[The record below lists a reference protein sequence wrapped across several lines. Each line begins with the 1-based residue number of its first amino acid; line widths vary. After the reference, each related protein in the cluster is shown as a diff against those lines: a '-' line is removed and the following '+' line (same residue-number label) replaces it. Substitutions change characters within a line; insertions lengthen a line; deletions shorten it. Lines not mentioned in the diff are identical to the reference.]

1 MSANVTELPRA
12 GRHTTGPDIAEIKAF
27 EARARRKAQRITAG
41 GISASV
47 FWLLLCL
54 TYIHTTLGW
63 SFGSQMLAHELGAM
77 VAGMTAPLAFLWL
90 GLAYFRR
97 GYDVREHSEA
107 LRRQL
112 EMLTYPA
119 EEAEAQISQVSE
131 ALRKQADE

>member
-63 SFGSQMLAHELGAM
+63 SF
-77 VAGMTAPLAFLWL
+77 
-90 GLAYFRR
+90 
-97 GYDVREHSEA
+97 EA
-107 LRRQL
+107 RCWRTSW
-112 EMLTYPA
+112 ERWSPA
-119 EEAEAQISQVSE
+119 
-131 ALRKQADE
+131 